1 MCLKNTH
8 QPTRG
13 VFFLMDD
20 EKDIDDFRFFLIISE
35 KPTHNRF
42 LKKNAFVR
50 SMGRRRRRRR
60 DQNRE
65 EEEDEKQKEEE
76 EESLCTRRLLFKCTT
91 IQHTHT
97 HTHFVRRDAAEEEEE
112 EEKEVTIS

>member
-1 MCLKNTH
+1 
-8 QPTRG
+8 
-13 VFFLMDD
+13 MDD

-65 EEEDEKQKEEE
+65 EEEEEDEKQKEEE

-97 HTHFVRRDAAEEEEE
+97 HISCDETRRRRRRRRRRLPSRD
-112 EEKEVTIS
+112 